1 MIALPER
8 PSIPEAEGSCPVV
21 ALTPDY
27 WAWTPEGTERLKDAG
42 AVRREAMRNHPSNHR
57 RSEILRAVAASEA
70 EGSEAAEAPVATAN
84 QGSTGPATSR
94 EDKLRVLVS
103 LDSNLD
109 SAQVN
114 VRGSVTVTNLCA
126 LYAILRRTNEF
137 MPGMDISV
145 DLSLAHTCP
154 EAVRELK
161 ATARNRVLPVAAIP
175 ADSLAVPGGTD
186 LSTGQAPTVPP
197 LRLHIRTAG
206 NG

>member
-1 MIALPER
+1 MIVLPER
-8 PSIPEAEGSCPVV
+8 PALPGAEGSCPVV

-27 WAWTPEGTERLKDAG
+27 QAWTPEGTERPKDAG

-57 RSEILRAVAASEA
+57 RSEILRAVALPEA
-70 EGSEAAEAPVATAN
+70 EGGEAGDTPVATVN
-84 QGSTGPATSR
+84 QGSTAPTGR

-154 EAVRELK
+154 EAVRELE
-161 ATARNRVLPVAAIP
+161 ATARNRALPIAANRADTPAVL
-175 ADSLAVPGGTD
+175 GGTD
-186 LSTGQAPTVPP
+186 PSTGYASTVLP
-197 LRLHIRTAG
+197 LRLQIRTAG